1 MKTIALIEKGSDGT
15 YSVYT
20 PHLEST
26 IIGVGKDVTEAQSD
40 FENNCQEVLSAYAD
54 AHEELPAELQQL
66 TFEYKMI

>member
-15 YSVYT
+15 FSVYT

-40 FENNCQEVLSAYAD
+40 FENFRPNSSSSL
-54 AHEELPAELQQL
+54 LNIN
-66 TFEYKMI
+66 MI